1 MYENQEI
8 IDKETRKLKEI
19 DPTWSIG
26 SMTLNGN
33 RAISLGITVKI
44 KGNAEKIKRLEA
56 DGWQR
61 TFRKKEQDDYRSF
74 HGSGNRPQAM
84 LQCMRKDIREE

>member
-61 TFRKKEQDDYRSF
+61 TFRKKKNGMITDPSMEAVIVHR
-74 HGSGNRPQAM
+74 
-84 LQCMRKDIREE
+84 QCFSA